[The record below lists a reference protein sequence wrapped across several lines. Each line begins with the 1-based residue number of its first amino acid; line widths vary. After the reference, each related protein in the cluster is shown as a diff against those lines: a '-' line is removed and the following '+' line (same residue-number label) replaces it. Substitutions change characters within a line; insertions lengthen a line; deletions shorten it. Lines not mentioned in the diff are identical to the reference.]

1 MILERISMASCIEV
15 TELGET
21 KRGAGGFGSTGMNA
35 LKTMS
40 TDDSS
45 VQPKRARSAQG
56 PGNHFPRHY

>member
-1 MILERISMASCIEV
+1 MASCIEV

-21 KRGAGGFGSTGMNA
+21 ERGAGGFGSTGMNA

-45 VQPKRARSAQG
+45 VQPKKARSAQG